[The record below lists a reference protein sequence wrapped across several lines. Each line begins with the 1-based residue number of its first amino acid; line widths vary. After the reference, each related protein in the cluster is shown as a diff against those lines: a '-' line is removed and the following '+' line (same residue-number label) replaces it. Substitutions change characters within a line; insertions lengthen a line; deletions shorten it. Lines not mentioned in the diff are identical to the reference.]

1 VAVTQSEKE
10 FRSLLF
16 FGGHTGEFKL
26 EGIETW
32 ADSRKIPINWVLN
45 ILKYILWATTST
57 EFFYVEFITGIIS
70 EVSVLASVIDNFL
83 SLPSELLLTA
93 VETWRCKVNVKQ
105 YYSTVADTGG
115 RAV

>member
-32 ADSRKIPINWVLN
+32 ADSRKIPIN
-45 ILKYILWATTST
+45 
-57 EFFYVEFITGIIS
+57 
-70 EVSVLASVIDNFL
+70 
-83 SLPSELLLTA
+83 
-93 VETWRCKVNVKQ
+93 
-105 YYSTVADTGG
+105 
-115 RAV
+115 